1 MDSPAIT
8 SATQA
13 VHQELVRKLAE
24 QTRINRLRDQVRRA
38 DRWARTQPDAGSW
51 LAPAATLNPPAPP
64 A

>member
-13 VHQELVRKLAE
+13 VHQELVRKLAV

-51 LAPAATLNPPAPP
+51 LATAATLNLPAPP